1 MTPKEKA
8 RELVDKFNNY
18 SRIYPSLTY
27 GIDGEFNLVNDSNK
41 CALIAVEEILSWNQT
56 KFWEDVKQ
64 EIENL

>member
-27 GIDGEFNLVNDSNK
+27 SIDGEFNLVNDSNK

-64 EIENL
+64 EIEKL